1 MGPHRKHWK
10 NIAYASVVCALVLSA
25 LAVFA
30 AAEEPPR
37 EVATAFE
44 VRKDN
49 PDIESTGVTISKRVD
64 EVNLIFTVTDSKGR
78 FVSAL
83 PQGEFDLLDNHKPP
97 SAMGYFHPQTD
108 LPLRVA
114 LLIDLSDSI
123 RGRFKFE
130 QKGAS
135 LFLKRI
141 LRPDVD
147 QAFVVGF
154 DGEVHMV
161 QDQTG
166 DVDKLA
172 AAIHGLKSEGDT
184 ALYDSIIF
192 ACKKLRHNS
201 ESRVTRR
208 AIILIT
214 DGLDT
219 KSKAILADAEEAAAR
234 SDVVIYA
241 LSTNNLTENRHPK
254 GDAVLTLLTE
264 PTGGHILPAR
274 EEDDLKHA
282 FQEIEKA
289 LRSQYALGYH
299 PADFE
304 ADGSFRSIQ
313 ITAHKKGLRVQC
325 RKGYFAPKEVPRD

>member
-1 MGPHRKHWK
+1 MSGFISTLH
-10 NIAYASVVCALVLSA
+10 
-25 LAVFA
+25 
-30 AAEEPPR
+30 AEHPYTP
-37 EVATAFE
+37 VPSTFE
-44 VRKDN
+44 VRRDT
-49 PDIESTGVTISKRVD
+49 PEIESTGVTIAKRVD
-64 EVNLIFTVTDSKGR
+64 EVNVIFTVTDSKGR

-83 PQGEFDLLDNHKPP
+83 PASEFDLLDNQKPP
-97 SAMGYFHPQTD
+97 RALGYFQTQTE

-130 QKGAS
+130 QKAAS

-141 LRPDVD
+141 LRPTVD

-154 DGEVHMV
+154 DGKVHLV
-161 QDQTG
+161 QDQTS
-166 DVDKLA
+166 DVEQLA
-172 AAIHGLKSEGDT
+172 TAIHGLKPEGET

-192 ACKKLRHNS
+192 ACNKLRRNG
-201 ESRVTRR
+201 EARVTRR

-241 LSTNNLTENRHPK
+241 LSTNNLVEERHPK
-254 GDAVLTLLTE
+254 GDAVLTLMTE

-274 EEDDLKHA
+274 EEGDLKHA

-289 LRSQYALGYH
+289 LRSQYAMGYH

-313 ITAHKKGLRVQC
+313 IRAHKKGLRIQC
-325 RKGYFAPKEVPRD
+325 RKGYFAPKDIPSP